1 MEDENSVNNDVP
13 TPTAYYETESEA
25 SPLVGG
31 MNGSVK
37 KRRRPKKKPW
47 CSCDLG
53 DYIKSI
59 LFGGLDGISTGMYAS
74 VGSNFCLL
82 TDTCTTTSV
91 RLSCYNCKYI
101 NWACSNV
108 LCVDHWS
115 GKVDQWSN

>member
-59 LFGGLDGISTGMYAS
+59 LFGGLDGISTGMCVSQFKFLSANRHLYY
-74 VGSNFCLL
+74 
-82 TDTCTTTSV
+82 TTSV